1 MDKEVSFKLLVE
13 SFATYLVPSPFWAC
27 VSDSTPGI
35 GSLLP
40 WLPSL
45 MKTEIHIK
53 HDSGRCFFFLSYSIF
68 IVELHLVLRF
78 PLEK

>member
-13 SFATYLVPSPFWAC
+13 SFATYLVPSLFWAC
-27 VSDSTPGI
+27 DSTQGI
-35 GSLLP
+35 GSLPP
-40 WLPSL
+40 WSPSL